1 MSATI
6 RRGTPPRGSRRPPPR
21 RPQPRVS
28 WGDRILS
35 VLPVSEA
42 TLRRTVTW
50 GLVAAVLGGGFAV
63 ANVLGLPAAV
73 GVSAAE
79 AAGRAGFRVE
89 QIEITG
95 LKRMDRMSVYA
106 VALDQQSRAMPLVDL
121 ESVRQKLLQYGWIQD
136 AHVSRRLPDTL
147 LVHVVERTPAAIWQ
161 ASGRLT
167 LIDATGVPL
176 EAVRADAMPDL
187 PLVIGRG
194 ANLQEAAYQK
204 LMTEAPALKPLVRA
218 ASWVGNR
225 RWDLLFTT
233 GETLMLPEG
242 EGKAARALVKFAEM
256 DGADRLLGQNW
267 VRFDMRNDGQ
277 MLARSGGGREVARP
291 TEGKDDKPAPAK
303 SDPVTNDTEARGGTP
318 SASGAAVKEA

>member
-1 MSATI
+1 MSGTI
-6 RRGTPPRGSRRPPPR
+6 RRGTPARGRRPAPR
-21 RPQPRVS
+21 RKQRVS
-28 WGDRILS
+28 WGDRILGW
-35 VLPVSEA
+35 LPVSEE

-50 GLVAAVLGGGFAV
+50 SLIAGVLAAGFGVASMLGVPG
-63 ANVLGLPAAV
+63 AV
-73 GVSAAE
+73 GMAAAE
-79 AAGRAGFRVE
+79 AAGRAGFKVE

-121 ESVRQKLLQYGWIQD
+121 ESVRQKLLQYGWVED

-147 LVHVVERTPAAIWQ
+147 LVEIVERTPVAIWQ
-161 ASGRLT
+161 AHGQLT

-176 EAVRADAMPDL
+176 EPVRPDAMPDL

-194 ANLQEAAYQK
+194 ANVQEAGYQT
-204 LMTEAPALKPLVRA
+204 LLAQAPALKPLVRA

-242 EGKAARALVKFAEM
+242 DDRAAKALVKFAEM
-256 DGADRLLGQNW
+256 DGADRLLGSSW

-277 MLARSGGGREVARP
+277 MLARSGQGREVAKP
-291 TEGKDDKPAPAK
+291 IGETGDKPAPTK
-303 SDPVTNDTEARGGTP
+303 TD
-318 SASGAAVKEA
+318 AAQTSTRNAAKEA